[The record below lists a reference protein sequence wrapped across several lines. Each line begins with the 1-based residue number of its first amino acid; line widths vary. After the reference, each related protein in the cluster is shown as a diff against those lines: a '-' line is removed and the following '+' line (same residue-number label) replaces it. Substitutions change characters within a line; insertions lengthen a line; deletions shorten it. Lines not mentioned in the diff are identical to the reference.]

1 MNYTEFNFL
10 VKDYG
15 TASDSV
21 DIRLF
26 VYVPDEGIQVRID
39 AEAEGKK
46 KELTA
51 SELAKVQEFMHTFN
65 SLMSG
70 VARVEPV
77 VWKHRIES
85 RIIKWGEKEE
95 ELLPKPRRE
104 KDLCLPYINPDG
116 TSTENEKSIF
126 VGTFKERLEYLK
138 SQCGM
143 LPPNPDGVA
152 ESSAAKR
159 HCRSRNLLYEGSSSS
174 ESSSEDEHE
183 SQVDTESDA
192 ECDTVSDSDSD
203 VTEVKGNINDDF

>member
-1 MNYTEFNFL
+1 MNYTAFNFL

-39 AEAEGKK
+39 AEGEGKK

-51 SELAKVQEFMHTFN
+51 SELAKVQEFMRTFN
-65 SLMSG
+65 ALMSG

-77 VWKHRIES
+77 VWKKRIES
-85 RIIKWGEKEE
+85 RFIVWGEKDE
-95 ELLPKPRRE
+95 ELLPKPIRE

-116 TSTENEKSIF
+116 NSDESEKIKF
-126 VGTFKERLEYLK
+126 VETFKERLDYLR

-143 LPPNPDGVA
+143 LQPKMDSVA

-159 HCRSRNLLYEGSSSS
+159 PCRSRNLLNEGSSSS

-183 SQVDTESDA
+183 SQLDTESDA

-203 VTEVKGNINDDF
+203 VTELKGNINDDF